1 MGVRPARLPRAGVSS
16 LPVLSIEPSPGAL
29 RYRLDLSERDLGE
42 PLQEEFRHP
51 VDEATMTALQ
61 QSADD
66 LLRSGESPRFTDEAR
81 ARGAV
86 LYRTLVPPRL
96 RAKLAAIRGPL
107 LVSTS
112 LYGMPW
118 ELLHDDEE
126 FWGLRYA
133 LGKRLVMDRPLPAG
147 GSAHLR
153 SRPRALVVG
162 SDPRGDLPFV
172 GHEVEAICETL
183 EPFADVD
190 CVTGPLATFETITAQ
205 LSEGFDLIH
214 YCGHVVTGAGG
225 GPALL
230 LAEER
235 LLPAAAIEAN
245 VRGRPLVF
253 LNGCASARGET
264 HHPAGTWEATA
275 SGVAYGFLF
284 GGAVG
289 VVGTLSDVGD
299 RHAAALA
306 EEFYRRALAKV
317 PVGEALRAARAHCRA
332 DPESTGSPTWLS
344 FVLYGN
350 PAQALLPG
358 DVERTAAAAAPAA
371 RPVARRVPRRAVG
384 LAALFLFAVVLVAGL
399 LHYRQPGPAA
409 PLVVGVMEVRA
420 RSDAVPRWMADVTRD
435 RLNTILSKFGGLR
448 VYSRQKIDFI
458 RDKRHLSEIEAAEVL
473 GMSKMLTATVSAD
486 GSQVTLDL
494 EVVDI
499 ATGLLQGTERVQG
512 PQDRFMEL
520 EGQLA
525 VRAVQ
530 ALGVRPTAAEMQA
543 VAATS
548 DNETLDVYRMLTDT
562 LGDPAAVPKQQS
574 PRPPAPAPAKPAPGS
589 SWLEWDRAAYA
600 EDADPEETAVR
611 ALVERYA
618 AVLQAK
624 SLEQLGALQV
634 QMSERQRAA
643 LLRYFATAG
652 DLQVRLSDLDVTVE
666 GGDAVATFTRED
678 TFVDAGTGRRM
689 HLEVR
694 ITAVLGKEQGEWK
707 IRGLQ

>member
-1 MGVRPARLPRAGVSS
+1 VSA

-133 LGKRLVMDRPLPAG
+133 LGKRLVMDRPLP
-147 GSAHLR
+147 
-153 SRPRALVVG
+153 
-162 SDPRGDLPFV
+162 FV
-172 GHEVEAICETL
+172 GREVEAICETL

-190 CVTGPLATFETITAQ
+190 CVTGPLATFDAVTAQ
-205 LSEGFDLIH
+205 LSAGFDLIH

-225 GPALL
+225 RPALL

-245 VRGRPLVF
+245 LRGRPLVF

-264 HHPAGTWEATA
+264 HHPAGSWEATA

-284 GGAVG
+284 GGAVA

-306 EEFYRRALAKV
+306 EEFYRRALVKV

-332 DPESTGSPTWLS
+332 DPESAGSPTWLS

-358 DVERTAAAAAPAA
+358 DVERTAAAAPA
-371 RPVARRVPRRAVG
+371 ARRVPRRAVG
-384 LAALFLFAVVLVAGL
+384 LAALLLLAVVLVAGL
-399 LHYRQPGPAA
+399 LRYRQPSPAA
-409 PLVVGVMEVRA
+409 PLVVGVMEVRV

-435 RLNTILSKFGGLR
+435 RLNTILSKFGELR

-458 RDKRHLSEIEAAEVL
+458 RGKRHLSEIEAAEVL
-473 GMSKMLTATVSAD
+473 GMSKMLAATVSAD

-499 ATGLLQGTERVQG
+499 GTGLLQGTERVQG

-562 LGDPAAVPKQQS
+562 LGDPAAVPKEQS
-574 PRPPAPAPAKPAPGS
+574 PPPTAPAKPAPGT
-589 SWLEWDRAAYA
+589 SWLEWDGAAYA
-600 EDADPEETAVR
+600 EDADPEEAAVR

-618 AVLQAK
+618 AALQAK

-678 TFVDAGTGRRM
+678 AFVDAGTGRHL